1 MESSPNSLPKDN
13 SVVVSKKSRLL
24 RTLKYM
30 LIGTLCN
37 SAIWGL
43 SIFYLKTTAPSYTSE
58 MILNVG
64 ATGPGVNI
72 NLPNIGQ
79 AITSSSS
86 AFGRSSD
93 PRENYK
99 LIAMSPAVLA
109 AAAASLDIS
118 EQEFGEPTITIVNNT
133 TMLMVEL
140 DGSNPANSQAKVK
153 ALYEALYKRI
163 ESLREA
169 ELLQRNQAIQ
179 KAVENAQVKLT
190 QAQKNI
196 SLYKAKSGLNSS
208 NQITDLIN
216 NIESLRKQRAE
227 IIAQQ
232 QQVALQ
238 LQQLS
243 AHLKLSPQEAA
254 DALALQTDRQF
265 QKYLTEY
272 ADATT
277 TLISLQKN
285 RGPNYPDVVVARQ
298 KQEAA
303 LTALLERGQIL
314 LNRPVEQL
322 TLERLSLDNSNG
334 SGIKR
339 SELFQKVVTLN
350 ARSQGIAAQ
359 VIVLTQQI
367 AQLEARLADLT
378 PKESILESLERD
390 LQIAE
395 AVFASTLA
403 KIDLGKGDPFGS
415 FPLLQIIEE
424 PSLPDNPTSPK
435 TKLVLAGSLL
445 GSILVSTGL
454 ILIWWREP
462 VNKAMKNIVREIL
475 A

>member
-1 MESSPNSLPKDN
+1 MESSPNSLPKEN
-13 SVVVSKKSRLL
+13 SVVSKKSRRL

-109 AAAASLDIS
+109 AAATSLDIS

-133 TMLMVEL
+133 TMLMIEL
-140 DGSNPANSQAKVK
+140 NGSNPANSQAKVK

-163 ESLREA
+163 EGLREA
-169 ELLQRNQAIQ
+169 ELLERNKAIQ
-179 KAVENAQVKLT
+179 KAVEDAQVKLT